1 MSINQI
7 HRSLIIVLASIS
19 LTALTLAGCKI
30 PAMNLNPGAGD
41 QTSEVTSVAST
52 PATGDQPTDNV
63 SASDKTTNPDVNQTG
78 ITADPTDERLTFQGK
93 VISIDP
99 SGQSFLVAVA
109 EKDQQLLGDKAT
121 VGLYA
126 DAAVTRAGTGEAIN
140 LKDIPVDIEVTVII
154 TGGIR
159 ESYPVQVSA
168 VSVEVALADG

>member
-1 MSINQI
+1 M
-7 HRSLIIVLASIS
+7 VLAGIS
-19 LTALTLAGCKI
+19 LTALTLTGCKI

-41 QTSEVTSVAST
+41 QTSKVTSAAST
-52 PATGDQPTDNV
+52 PANSDQPTDNV

-99 SGQSFLVAVA
+99 SGRSLLVAVA
-109 EKDQQLLGDKAT
+109 EKDQQLLGDKAA
-121 VGLYA
+121 VSLYA
-126 DAAVTRAGTGEAIN
+126 DAVVIQAGTGEAIN
-140 LKDIPVDIEVTVII
+140 LQDIPADSEVTIII

-168 VSVEVALADG
+168 VSVEVTLAD

>member
-1 MSINQI
+1 MNINPI
-7 HRSLIIVLASIS
+7 RRSLIMVLAGIS
-19 LTALTLAGCKI
+19 LTALILTGCKI
-30 PAMNLNPGAGD
+30 PAMKLNPGAGD
-41 QTSEVTSVAST
+41 QTSEVTSAAST

-63 SASDKTTNPDVNQTG
+63 SATDKTTNPDVNQTG
-78 ITADPTDERLTFQGK
+78 ITADPTDVRLTFQGK

-109 EKDQQLLGDKAT
+109 EKDQQLLGDKAS

-126 DAAVTRAGTGEAIN
+126 DATVFQTGTGETID
-140 LKDIPVDIEVTVII
+140 LKDIPEDSEVTIII

-168 VSVEVALADG
+168 VSVAVTLTD

>member
-1 MSINQI
+1 MNIKPI
-7 HRSLIIVLASIS
+7 RRSLIMVLAGIS
-19 LTALTLAGCKI
+19 LTALTLTGCKI

-41 QTSEVTSVAST
+41 QTSEVTSAASAPT
-52 PATGDQPTDNV
+52 ASDQPTDNV
-63 SASDKTTNPDVNQTG
+63 SATDKTTNPDVNQTG
-78 ITADPTDERLTFQGK
+78 ITADPNDERLTFQGR

-109 EKDQQLLGDKAT
+109 EKDQQLLGDKAA

-126 DAAVTRAGTGEAIN
+126 DATVFLTGTDEAID
-140 LKDIPVDIEVTVII
+140 LQDIPADSEVTIII

-168 VSVEVALADG
+168 VSVEVTLAD